1 MQMDLVDGTN
11 GTENLR
17 KYALDGLTNLLKI
30 EADLQIKAKSYLLN
44 ASPGQKVKK
53 SRNRIKNG
61 DFFIT
66 SRARNPQWDKKPNE
80 WAKDWCSGWAVPVS
94 TNFANALGIELTK
107 RIKTIYPLDENGKKI
122 PCLNE
127 HGEIEK
133 TKSGKIRYKAHTA
146 AYLMW
151 TQSTAFNFKTGYV
164 LHTYCQEYAD
174 KTWGEQI
181 RHNPFSIKILEG
193 NPASPVDEAI
203 QRDKGFV
210 RFQICRRN
218 EEGTALVGGEIFET
232 TLDGFIEYL
241 ITGELP

>member
-1 MQMDLVDGTN
+1 MEQTAQK
-11 GTENLR
+11 NLR

-107 RIKTIYPLDENGKKI
+107 RIKTIYPL
-122 PCLNE
+122 
-127 HGEIEK
+127 
-133 TKSGKIRYKAHTA
+133 
-146 AYLMW
+146 
-151 TQSTAFNFKTGYV
+151 
-164 LHTYCQEYAD
+164 
-174 KTWGEQI
+174 
-181 RHNPFSIKILEG
+181 
-193 NPASPVDEAI
+193 
-203 QRDKGFV
+203 
-210 RFQICRRN
+210 
-218 EEGTALVGGEIFET
+218 
-232 TLDGFIEYL
+232 
-241 ITGELP
+241 

>member
-30 EADLQIKAKSYLLN
+30 EAGLQIKAKSCLLN

-66 SRARNPQWDKKPNE
+66 SRARNPQWGKKPNE

-94 TNFANALGIELTK
+94 TNFANALGIELAK

-133 TKSGKIRYKAHTA
+133 TKSGKIRHKAHTA
-146 AYLMW
+146 ACL
-151 TQSTAFNFKTGYV
+151 
-164 LHTYCQEYAD
+164 
-174 KTWGEQI
+174 
-181 RHNPFSIKILEG
+181 IL
-193 NPASPVDEAI
+193 
-203 QRDKGFV
+203 
-210 RFQICRRN
+210 
-218 EEGTALVGGEIFET
+218 
-232 TLDGFIEYL
+232 
-241 ITGELP
+241 